1 MCCSLLTNC
10 TEHKEGKRKMTWQ
23 NQQQR
28 FPTEIPDVVVS
39 TIGETINFMQ
49 SRSESFV
56 NELKDLLE
64 IASASNNPA
73 GLNAMAASLSNKLR
87 RIGMTSTIFEHP
99 SGNAVLGEIL
109 GDNPEADTILLL
121 GHHDTVYAEGVSA
134 PRVFI
139 EGDKFYGP
147 GSIDMKACLLQ
158 AIYALEGLLWRKRY
172 RDFKKILFLSVPD
185 EEVPTRNH
193 MQLIEQVC
201 QEKPFALVLEGALT
215 PGNVVIRRRGHAC
228 FKLSANGVSSHAGSN
243 PEAGRSAVLEI
254 AHQTVQF
261 CKLDKSIESI
271 SINAAPIAGGVLPN
285 IIADFAEVSF
295 DVRFLRMEDYHAV
308 VDQWQEL
315 MKNQLVAGV
324 TLTLTASKNPTP
336 PMEATEASLAMAEKV
351 RLLTSLLQ
359 VEYDPEDRGGG
370 SDACRTSALGCP
382 TLDAFGAVG
391 SAPHSP
397 NEHILLQYIPKKT
410 AMLAGM
416 IAFLTTRDRAIG

>member
-1 MCCSLLTNC
+1 V
-10 TEHKEGKRKMTWQ
+10 TWQ
-23 NQQQR
+23 NQKQR
-28 FPTEIPDVVVS
+28 FPTDIPDVVVN
-39 TIGETINFMQ
+39 TIGEIVSFMQ

-56 NELKDLLE
+56 SELKILLE

-73 GLNAMAASLSNKLR
+73 GLNAMAEILSDKLR

-99 SGNAVLGEIL
+99 SGNAVLGEVL
-109 GDNPEADTILLL
+109 GDNPEADTILLI

-134 PRVFI
+134 PRVSI

-147 GSIDMKACLLQ
+147 GSVDMKACLLQ
-158 AIYALEGLLWRKRY
+158 AIYALEGLLCRKRY

-201 QEKPFALVLEGALT
+201 QEKPFVLVLEGART
-215 PGNVVIRRRGHAC
+215 PGNVVIRRKGRAC
-228 FKLSANGVSSHAGSN
+228 FKLTANGVSSHAGSN

-261 CKLDKSIESI
+261 CKLDKSIEGI

-285 IIADFAEVSF
+285 VVADFAEVSF
-295 DVRFLRMEDYHAV
+295 DLRFLREEDYNSI
-308 VDQWQEL
+308 VDQWQKL
-315 MKNQLVAGV
+315 MKNKLVAGV
-324 TLTLTASKNPTP
+324 TLTLTVDKNPVP
-336 PMEATEASLAMAEKV
+336 PMEATEASLAMAEKA
-351 RLLTSLLQ
+351 RLITSLLQ

-370 SDACRTSALGCP
+370 SDACITCVLGCP

-391 SAPHSP
+391 STAHSP
-397 NEHILLQYIPKKT
+397 NEHILLQYVPKK
-410 AMLAGM
+410 AGMLAGM
-416 IAFLTTRDRAIG
+416 IAFLTTREK